1 MLFYVLV
8 CDGIV
13 HILYFL
19 RNCMKIALRAGLE
32 VPKRKH
38 HLCQY
43 YDEVRSYHIVCSCV
57 VVAHHSLLVVP
68 QRVGGRY
75 GSW

>member
-1 MLFYVLV
+1 
-8 CDGIV
+8 
-13 HILYFL
+13 
-19 RNCMKIALRAGLE
+19 MKIALRAGLE

-43 YDEVRSYHIVCSCV
+43 YDEVRISHNMITCV
-57 VVAHHSLLVVP
+57 IIALHSLLVVP
-68 QRVGGRY
+68 QRVGGSH

>member
-1 MLFYVLV
+1 
-8 CDGIV
+8 
-13 HILYFL
+13 
-19 RNCMKIALRAGLE
+19 MKIALRAGLE
-32 VPKRKH
+32 VPRRKH

-43 YDEVRSYHIVCSCV
+43 YDEVRRNHNMLTCV

>member
-1 MLFYVLV
+1 
-8 CDGIV
+8 
-13 HILYFL
+13 
-19 RNCMKIALRAGLE
+19 MKIALRAGLE

-43 YDEVRSYHIVCSCV
+43 YDEVRSYHIVLTCV
-57 VVAHHSLLVVP
+57 VVAPRSLLVVP
-68 QRVGGRY
+68 QRVGGSH